1 MLDMRTS
8 KTAVG
13 VLAGITLAL
22 ACGTDSATNF
32 SFPKR
37 HIDVDASTGGAI
49 GSSGS
54 SGGNIGGDE
63 TGGDETGGETPGGG
77 GGPTGSGGET
87 SSSGGTM
94 AAGGGGATSTT
105 ASGGS
110 PGAQGG
116 VAVDGGDADGGTPP
130 SQTSCRMNS
139 DCAAAPGRPLCD
151 AKKSQCIACHTNA
164 QCAAAQECVESECKP
179 LSACKSSLD
188 CASRMDGKTICD
200 STNRVCV
207 QCTAAADCGAGRVCA
222 NRVCRTSCSS
232 DNDCSALH
240 MVCNKGLSFGGQC
253 TACTSGECPRGKYCE
268 AGACVPLTCN
278 PAQQSCAQN
287 VVVQCND
294 SGSDVVPQ
302 KQCTLMPLVPAC
314 LVKGDNADCVGT
326 CYDERRDALEA
337 DIDCGGPLCTRCS
350 KGKTCAANNDC
361 ASNKCTSSR
370 CE

>member
-1 MLDMRTS
+1 
-8 KTAVG
+8 
-13 VLAGITLAL
+13 
-22 ACGTDSATNF
+22 
-32 SFPKR
+32 
-37 HIDVDASTGGAI
+37 
-49 GSSGS
+49 
-54 SGGNIGGDE
+54 
-63 TGGDETGGETPGGG
+63 
-77 GGPTGSGGET
+77 
-87 SSSGGTM
+87 M

-361 ASNKCTSSR
+361 ASNKCTSGR